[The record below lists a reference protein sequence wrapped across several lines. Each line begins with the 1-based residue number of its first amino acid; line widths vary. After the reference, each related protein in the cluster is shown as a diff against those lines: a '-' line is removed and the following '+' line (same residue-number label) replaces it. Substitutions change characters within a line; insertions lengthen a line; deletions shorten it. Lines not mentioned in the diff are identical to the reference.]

1 MNVTIQCFDV
11 VGGQQVEQLV
21 IEKVCYNNP
30 EGSALGTLCDLEW
43 L

>member
-1 MNVTIQCFDV
+1 MLPFNALMLLV
-11 VGGQQVEQLV
+11 GQQVEQLV

>member
-1 MNVTIQCFDV
+1 MLPFNALMLLV
-11 VGGQQVEQLV
+11 GQQVEQLV

-30 EGSALGTLCDLEW
+30 EGSVLGTLCDLEW